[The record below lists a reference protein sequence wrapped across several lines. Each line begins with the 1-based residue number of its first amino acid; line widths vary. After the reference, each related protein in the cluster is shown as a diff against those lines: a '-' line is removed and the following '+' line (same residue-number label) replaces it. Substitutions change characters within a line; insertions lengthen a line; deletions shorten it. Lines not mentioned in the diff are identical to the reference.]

1 MWYDE
6 EEDVLGVQIIKE
18 GYWKSIELPSG
29 ITIDISKKVEIL
41 GVEILKAS
49 KVFSGDVARVIKLAK
64 QNHKIKAWRKLRK
77 MPQDSQEILV
87 TPYLHL
93 KL

>member
-1 MWYDE
+1 MEMWYDE

-29 ITIDISKKVEIL
+29 ITIDISKKGEIL

-49 KVFSGDVARVIKLAK
+49 KVFSGDVKRVIELAK
-64 QNHKIKAWRKLRK
+64 QNHKINA
-77 MPQDSQEILV
+77 
-87 TPYLHL
+87 
-93 KL
+93 